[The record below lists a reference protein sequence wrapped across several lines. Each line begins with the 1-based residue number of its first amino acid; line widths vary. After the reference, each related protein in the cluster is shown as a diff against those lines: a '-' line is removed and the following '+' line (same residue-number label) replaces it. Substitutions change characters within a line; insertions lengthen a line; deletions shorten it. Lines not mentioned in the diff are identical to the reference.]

1 MRIIILSV
9 SLLCCLMTFPALSAW
24 QLTNDTSSLSFIS
37 IKKGDI
43 AEAHHFKELSGQLN
57 DNGKVNFV
65 IDLLSVDT
73 NVAIRDQRMKQFLFH
88 TKVYPKASFT
98 SQLNMKN
105 FNAIAVG
112 TSGVMKLQGD
122 IDLHGEKHKVEV
134 SVLVSKLSEN
144 NLVVSSMKPVLLNA
158 KSFKLDAGVTK
169 LKELAVLPDVSNAVP
184 VSFVLSF
191 SR

>member
-1 MRIIILSV
+1 
-9 SLLCCLMTFPALSAW
+9 
-24 QLTNDTSSLSFIS
+24 
-37 IKKGDI
+37 
-43 AEAHHFKELSGQLN
+43 
-57 DNGKVNFV
+57 
-65 IDLLSVDT
+65 
-73 NVAIRDQRMKQFLFH
+73 
-88 TKVYPKASFT
+88 
-98 SQLNMKN
+98 
-105 FNAIAVG
+105 
-112 TSGVMKLQGD
+112 MKLQGD